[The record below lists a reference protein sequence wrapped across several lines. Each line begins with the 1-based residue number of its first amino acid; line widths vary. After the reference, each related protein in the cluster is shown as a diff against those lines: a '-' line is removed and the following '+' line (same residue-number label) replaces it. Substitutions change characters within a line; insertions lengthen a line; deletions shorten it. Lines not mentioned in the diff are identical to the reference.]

1 MKKGYNLLILKA
13 LGFFIDNP
21 YNKIYLREFSRKLKI
36 SLNSAQRFL
45 NFFLEKEF
53 IQEKREANLRYFKAN
68 LDSIVFRNIKLTF
81 SLEKINNTGILNNL
95 KEKVFSFVL
104 FGSVAEGKDDLK
116 SDYDFLMIGK
126 NKSEIKKI
134 FSEFE
139 DKFSKEI
146 NLHLF
151 TLEEWKNQAKI
162 NKAFYQ
168 DIISKGVCL
177 IGEKPIV
184 N

>member
-1 MKKGYNLLILKA
+1 
-13 LGFFIDNP
+13 
-21 YNKIYLREFSRKLKI
+21 
-36 SLNSAQRFL
+36 
-45 NFFLEKEF
+45 
-53 IQEKREANLRYFKAN
+53 
-68 LDSIVFRNIKLTF
+68 
-81 SLEKINNTGILNNL
+81 
-95 KEKVFSFVL
+95 
-104 FGSVAEGKDDLK
+104 
-116 SDYDFLMIGK
+116 MIGK

>member
-13 LGFFIDNP
+13 LKFFVDNP
-21 YNKIYLREFSRKLKI
+21 YEKIHLREFSRKLKI
-36 SLNSAQRFL
+36 SLNSSQRFL
-45 NFFLEKEF
+45 NLFLEKEF
-53 IQEKREANLRYFKAN
+53 IIEKREANLRYFQAN
-68 LDSIVFRNIKLTF
+68 LESIVFKNIKLTF
-81 SLEKINNTGILNNL
+81 SLEKINKSGIINNL

-116 SDYDFLMIGK
+116 SDYDFLIISK
-126 NKSEIKKI
+126 NNQEIKKI

-139 DKFSKEI
+139 GKFHKEI
-146 NLHLF
+146 NLHIF
-151 TLEEWKNQAKI
+151 TLDKWKEQAKI

-168 DIISKGVCL
+168 EILAKGVCL
-177 IGEKPIV
+177 IGEKPII

>member
-21 YNKIYLREFSRKLKI
+21 YEKIHLREFSRKLKI

-45 NFFLEKEF
+45 NLFLEKEF
-53 IQEKREANLRYFKAN
+53 IQEKREANLRHFQAN
-68 LDSIVFRNIKLTF
+68 LSSFVFRNIKLTF
-81 SLEKINNTGILNNL
+81 SLDKIKSAGIINNL

-104 FGSVAEGKDDLK
+104 FGSVAEGQDDLN
-116 SDYDFLMIGK
+116 SDYDFLIIGK

-139 DKFSKEI
+139 NKFHKEI
-146 NLHLF
+146 NLHIF
-151 TLEEWKNQAKI
+151 TLEEWKEQAKT

-168 DIISKGVCL
+168 DIIAKGVCL
-177 IGEKPIV
+177 IGEKPII